1 MSCPY
6 EFDLEL
12 GQRIAQARTS
22 LRLNGAPRRF
32 INSIRHMA
40 LSWSFNFFSNKS
52 FNNKTHSSQIEDYPN
67 GYPRFSALIASHDSF
82 QVFRRFSTLRT
93 RLLLL
98 KQDKLSMLERKLERI
113 DQTENNMLRLGSN
126 RSDDNAE
133 RGVLLS
139 EINNALVDYD
149 ELIERSHRMLN
160 LAPAK
165 QRSVSSLQHWI
176 NGNGC
181 VARDEAAYLGCTEE
195 LVSVTETDDTVMSWL
210 ETLVEDCLIR
220 TRGYFR
226 RVGTYLQSC
235 VRDRVAHSLQQDH
248 FAVSR
253 DPNVHIPT
261 RSSIARLARMLMT
274 PVIIMLLLA
283 PVLICSMLISLAAQ
297 IGTIVVATTIFVAV
311 VSSSTKAKA
320 IELVVAGAT
329 YTTVLTVFISGANTS
344 YG

>member
-1 MSCPY
+1 M
-6 EFDLEL
+6 EL
-12 GQRIAQARTS
+12 Q
-22 LRLNGAPRRF
+22 
-32 INSIRHMA
+32 HA
-40 LSWSFNFFSNKS
+40 LSTAFDMWF
-52 FNNKTHSSQIEDYPN
+52 YP
-67 GYPRFSALIASHDSF
+67 GALAFAPIKALIIKAVTHK
-82 QVFRRFSTLRT
+82 VFRRFSTLRT

-98 KQDKLSMLERKLERI
+98 KQDKLSILERKLERI

-139 EINNALVDYD
+139 EINNALIDYD
-149 ELIERSHRMLN
+149 ELIERSHRILN

-181 VARDEAAYLGCTEE
+181 VARDEAAYLGCTKE
-195 LVSVTETDDTVMSWL
+195 LASVTETDDTVMSWL

-226 RVGTYLQSC
+226 R
-235 VRDRVAHSLQQDH
+235 QDH

-261 RSSIARLARMLMT
+261 RSSIARLAQMLMT

-283 PVLICSMLISLAAQ
+283 PVLICSMVISLAAQ

-344 YG
+344 YS